1 MCLEEIL
8 QKGIIMDN
16 KDFTKNLLCLKLQL
30 DVLFETVGKQDCLDF
45 LDLISMFSTPE
56 KEILFKKI
64 NNTLEKLLNET
75 KRKKSFEDIKNEQ
88 FENDLYESLK
98 AEFDNIA
105 INLEDTQN
113 ESSRFKIINGGK
125 NISKK
130 KVIRFHKFG

>member
-125 NISKK
+125 SISKK
-130 KVIRFHKFG
+130 KVIKFHKFG